1 MARHLNLCLIRSEES
16 ISASWI
22 GTVSTGVVA
31 SPSTTPEGKGCLD
44 IISMRRNQTE
54 VDRWTTSRNRRVTDG
69 HLHQE
74 TFLAVE
80 QARPSLQVGDSGFE
94 RAIADIVLS
103 RGEDITTLDEL
114 RSSIPTLVRETNDVL
129 LGIDA
134 SGREKSGRDRGGNE
148 SEGHGGREE
157 GGRKEGEEEQ
167 GLIAPLADGDEGEGR
182 EWVPPCTLR

>member
-1 MARHLNLCLIRSEES
+1 M
-16 ISASWI
+16 
-22 GTVSTGVVA
+22 
-31 SPSTTPEGKGCLD
+31 
-44 IISMRRNQTE
+44 
-54 VDRWTTSRNRRVTDG
+54 
-69 HLHQE
+69 
-74 TFLAVE
+74 
-80 QARPSLQVGDSGFE
+80 QVGDSGFE

-103 RGEDITTLDEL
+103 RGDDITTLDEL

-148 SEGHGGREE
+148 SEGHGGRED

-182 EWVPPCTLR
+182 E

>member
-1 MARHLNLCLIRSEES
+1 M
-16 ISASWI
+16 
-22 GTVSTGVVA
+22 
-31 SPSTTPEGKGCLD
+31 
-44 IISMRRNQTE
+44 
-54 VDRWTTSRNRRVTDG
+54 
-69 HLHQE
+69 
-74 TFLAVE
+74 
-80 QARPSLQVGDSGFE
+80 
-94 RAIADIVLS
+94 
-103 RGEDITTLDEL
+103 DEL

-182 EWVPPCTLR
+182 EWVQETTLCDASN